1 MCACDEKFG
10 RRFLAHQLRHGTVLQ
25 TREEVP
31 VTLAFEPAV
40 CRECRGL
47 TPEAAP
53 KSPMYGQTSKIRRY
67 YWRELWFKTK
77 ERFADWAEAEGFSDR
92 ELATNAKAIETG
104 KRIEAEVLKE
114 LKLAHEISPKYLYQE
129 ETQDAIIQ
137 KYGVDVVPLS
147 AIYADHPDIKG
158 ALVIDGVDAC
168 SAEEYVARHYRRLNF
183 ETLFL
188 ESVPFHVLFGTF
200 MWLVIQD
207 CSDPMIRRIGFGDRA
222 AFEAKAPMKQIW
234 TFLPSDFGTSG
245 YAERREQE
253 VSGHLAR
260 IANERVDLIWNFG
273 YWLGYSSDF
282 RQYLWAHRE
291 EDVARARKLL
301 DVLPA
306 PTIKRILQYLVGSYW
321 DRFCGWPDLLVFND
335 AEFFFAEVKSSKD
348 KLSVAQK
355 SWIKANF
362 EELHLP
368 FKLVKIHKS
377 ARSVNGELVESKRVL
392 AASEEAWRCC
402 CKRRISV
409 RAPGDFRR

>member
-1 MCACDEKFG
+1 MCACEEKFG

-31 VTLAFEPAV
+31 VTLGFEPAV

-47 TPEAAP
+47 TPEATP

-67 YWRELWFKTK
+67 YWRELWFQTR
-77 ERFADWAEAEGFSDR
+77 ERIGDWADAEGLSDR
-92 ELATNAKAIETG
+92 ELATNTKAIEAK
-104 KRIEAEVLKE
+104 KRIEAEVLEE
-114 LKLAHEISPKYLYQE
+114 LKRAHAISPKYSYQV
-129 ETQDAIIQ
+129 ETQDDIIQ
-137 KYGVDVVPLS
+137 KYRVEVVSLS
-147 AIYADHPDIKG
+147 AVYESHPDTKG
-158 ALVIDGVDAC
+158 VLVRDGVEAC
-168 SAEEYVARHYRRLNF
+168 SAEEFVARHYRRLNF

-200 MWLVIQD
+200 MWLVIQN

-222 AFEAKAPMKQIW
+222 AFDAKAPMKQIW
-234 TFLPSDFGTSG
+234 TFLPSDFGTSE
-245 YAERREQE
+245 YAERRERE
-253 VSGHLAR
+253 VRGHLAR
-260 IANERVDLIWNFG
+260 IPNEREDLIWNFG

-282 RQYLWAHRE
+282 RQYLWAHRQ

-348 KLSVAQK
+348 KLSFAQK
-355 SWIKANF
+355 SWIKGNF
-362 EELHLP
+362 EELRLP

-377 ARSVNGELVESKRVL
+377 ARSFGGDLVESKRV
-392 AASEEAWRCC
+392 
-402 CKRRISV
+402 
-409 RAPGDFRR
+409 